1 MVETLFHKGFFM
13 ATIHIIGTGIVNG
26 YSTINP
32 TEGNPS
38 GQKINY
44 VSEGRSLK
52 SDTLDYPSIETNFGI
67 PIIDISRP
75 GVLVDGS
82 ATILSSNVNQQIFGS
97 NYDRSYLYIQN
108 KSNDNMYV
116 DFGVTANTS
125 SSFKIPASGNLIF
138 DSVFIPDSTVNIICA
153 TSGAA
158 FVAKEA

>member
-38 GQKINY
+38 GQIINY
-44 VSEGRSLK
+44 VSEGRSLT
-52 SDTLDYPSIETNFGI
+52 SDTLDYPAIKTGFGI
-67 PIIDISRP
+67 PIVDISRP
-75 GVLVDGS
+75 SVFSDGS
-82 ATILSSNVNQQIFGS
+82 STILSSNVNQQIFGS

>member
-1 MVETLFHKGFFM
+1 MVETLFHKEFFM

-52 SDTLDYPSIETNFGI
+52 SDTLDYPAIKTGFGI
-67 PIIDISRP
+67 PIVDISRP
-75 GVLVDGS
+75 SVFSDGS
-82 ATILSSNVNQQIFGS
+82 STILTSDVSQQIFS
-97 NYDRSYLYIQN
+97 YNYDRHYLYFQN
-108 KSNDNMYV
+108 ESSDDMYV
-116 DFGVTANTS
+116 DFGVPANSS
-125 SSFKIPASGNLIF
+125 SSFKIPASGSLTF
-138 DSVFIPDSTVNIICA
+138 DSAYIPASTVNIICA

-158 FVAKEA
+158 FIAKEA